1 MTISISKNDQLR
13 APKRLVEL
21 SIHDRLTVDI
31 VGLGFSG
38 LENGWNH
45 PELMAPYWRLY
56 ANDASGA
63 AIRAGHSWLPLEPGR
78 LYLIPAWMKY
88 ASRATGAIG
97 HAFAHLEVR
106 GISGPAVRLAFP
118 DPCII
123 DNSAAAAQQLMAIG
137 QSLSMGA
144 GPTPEVVLR
153 VRSLADAALAEAV
166 AGLSPAVRAR
176 TLPGYER
183 GPLGAV
189 LAYLHAEPSVTVQN
203 CELARLAGCSTD
215 HLVRMFRR
223 EMGQTPARYVLELRM
238 SAAAQALAHGSE
250 SIDDIAEKHGFS
262 NRHSFTR
269 AFIRHLGCGPAQWR
283 KRSG

>member
-1 MTISISKNDQLR
+1 MPTSISKNDQTR
-13 APKRLVEL
+13 VANRLVEL
-21 SIHDRLTVDI
+21 SIHDRLTVDV
-31 VGLGFSG
+31 VGLGFSD
-38 LENGWNH
+38 LENGWNY
-45 PELMAPYWRLY
+45 PDLMAPYWRLY
-56 ANDASGA
+56 ANDVSGA
-63 AIRAGHSWLPLEPGR
+63 AIRAGHSWFSLEPGQ

-88 ASRATGAIG
+88 ASRATGVIG

-118 DPCII
+118 APCLIG
-123 DNSAAAAQQLMAIG
+123 NSAAAARQLLAIC
-137 QSLSMGA
+137 QSLSLDA

-183 GPLGAV
+183 GPLAAA
-189 LAYLHAEPSVTVQN
+189 LAYLHAEPSAPVEN
-203 CELARLAGCSTD
+203 GELARLAGCSTD

-238 SAAAQALAHGSE
+238 SAAAQALAHGSD
-250 SIDDIAEKHGFS
+250 SIDSIAEKHGFA

-283 KRSG
+283 NRSS